1 MKILE
6 QLWHN
11 GLCPSESLPPTDS
24 SYHKHLDEVLKNDE
38 KLRSMLSDEAK
49 EVFEKFDESKEEM
62 AAIDRSKIFAAG
74 FRPGAKIILE
84 VMEQE
89 DKK

>member
-11 GLCPSESLPPTDS
+11 GLCPSESLPSTDS
-24 SYHKHLDEVLKNDE
+24 SYRKHLNAVIKNDE

-62 AAIDRSKIFAAG
+62 AAIDRSKIFTAG
-74 FRPGAKIILE
+74 FRLGAKIMLE

-89 DKK
+89 DK

>member
-1 MKILE
+1 MKIIE
-6 QLWHN
+6 ELWYD
-11 GLCPSESLPPTDS
+11 GLHPSETKLHSDS
-24 SYHKHLDEVLKNDE
+24 SYRKHLEAVIKNDE

-62 AAIDRSKIFAAG
+62 AAIDRSKIFTAG
-74 FRPGAKIILE
+74 FRLGAKIMLE

-89 DKK
+89 DK